1 MRELRDTYDTQNLPY
16 GVFVTTCD
24 LGYGIQNINLPN
36 GDGLV
41 AVVTG
46 TLREAR
52 FTFGKDLVRRGLTHI
67 SVDGAETH
75 ILTSSSLCLWKIAGR
90 AFATVVSE
98 AMVDELSPGWR
109 APRCARIQVPSS

>member
-1 MRELRDTYDTQNLPY
+1 MET
-16 GVFVTTCD
+16 
-24 LGYGIQNINLPN
+24 
-36 GDGLV
+36 DGLV

-75 ILTSSSLCLWKIAGR
+75 ILTSSSL
-90 AFATVVSE
+90 
-98 AMVDELSPGWR
+98 
-109 APRCARIQVPSS
+109 

>member
-1 MRELRDTYDTQNLPY
+1 MET
-16 GVFVTTCD
+16 
-24 LGYGIQNINLPN
+24 
-36 GDGLV
+36 DGLV